1 MGPREAPKKTVEP
14 FLHRSE
20 SRRKERAQLDDD
32 KCRRGLLALSH
43 SRFIGPQGYGT
54 ASREGVAC
62 AYSVQHED
70 TSRVSLRRN
79 KQKIIYSLE
88 HTVKVEVEL
97 EEEGK
102 GVTVCAIPERMTF
115 ASSSTTL
122 PSMQSICAV
131 RFNSPLR
138 VVRTASRGVC
148 QSYLHPTDVTV
159 FVVTHFLC
167 PWAPNAVGTRQ
178 KTLKR
183 KLEKSWK
190 KARRHPVTV
199 TRVDLGQ
206 PTQASTVKR
215 NTVHSRSSLKA
226 NVPRLA
232 FVVASITSRRKEK
245 AAPPAI
251 ERPQPTAEAQRE
263 RK

>member
-102 GVTVCAIPERMTF
+102 GVT
-115 ASSSTTL
+115 
-122 PSMQSICAV
+122 
-131 RFNSPLR
+131 
-138 VVRTASRGVC
+138 
-148 QSYLHPTDVTV
+148 
-159 FVVTHFLC
+159 
-167 PWAPNAVGTRQ
+167 
-178 KTLKR
+178 
-183 KLEKSWK
+183 EKSWK